1 MQPRE
6 GHLRHVLDYL
16 KHFSNAWMTF
26 DDSEVQWRPSDFSSH
41 DWSYFYCDAT
51 DTLPPNM
58 PEPRG
63 LEVQINCF
71 VDANYAGNR
80 ITRHSHTGILI
91 FVNPS
96 PIVWY
101 SKAQTTI
108 ESSTFGAEFIATRIA
123 VDLVESLPY
132 KL

>member
-1 MQPRE
+1 
-6 GHLRHVLDYL
+6 
-16 KHFSNAWMTF
+16 MTF

-71 VDANYAGNR
+71 VDANYAGNH
-80 ITRHSHTGILI
+80 ITRHLHTGILI
-91 FVNPS
+91 LSILHQLCGIPKLKLPLNLPHLVLSSLLLGLLLILLNPFLTNFECLTFPLKDQ
-96 PIVWY
+96 PICLLIIALWY
-101 SKAQTTI
+101 
-108 ESSTFGAEFIATRIA
+108 
-123 VDLVESLPY
+123 
-132 KL
+132 